1 MHAVAIRLQEGGFG
15 DGVIA
20 TALGTEPE
28 QVPPLLQIA
37 ATKLARLLA
46 QAQAQA
52 QAQAPSEAQTQDDV
66 PPINL
71 DLDLDLGL
79 GLAPQQRGESATESR
94 GGET

>member
-52 QAQAPSEAQTQDDV
+52 PSEAQTQDDV
-66 PPINL
+66 PPI
-71 DLDLDLGL
+71 DLGL
-79 GLAPQQRGESATESR
+79 GLDLAPQQRGESATESR